1 MKRIAVGLLLFAL
14 ATTGTMMAADHNWRS
29 HRSSD
34 WRRADYGRHDHN
46 GNWRRGDYVRHDQ
59 NRGCRDRRDVYSDV
73 RRDERQLERDR
84 WRLHQYERDHN
95 YRAAQRE
102 RERMRDRYGDTW
114 YDQQAAQRDR
124 YERTMDWIQFASTAW
139 R

>member
-1 MKRIAVGLLLFAL
+1 MKGIAVGLLLLAL
-14 ATTGTMMAADHNWRS
+14 AGTGTVMAADHNWRS
-29 HRSSD
+29 HRGND
-34 WRRADYGRHDHN
+34 WRRADYGRHDHDR
-46 GNWRRGDYVRHDQ
+46 NWRRGDYVRHDQ
-59 NRGCRDRRDVYSDV
+59 NRGCRDRRDVYSDI

-84 WRLHQYERDHN
+84 WRLRQYEREHN

-114 YDQQAAQRDR
+114 YDSQTAQRDR
-124 YERTMDWIQFASTAW
+124 YERTMNWIQFASSAW

>member
-14 ATTGTMMAADHNWRS
+14 TSTGTMMAADHNWRS
-29 HRSSD
+29 HRGND
-34 WRRADYGRHDHN
+34 WRRADYGRHYHDR
-46 GNWRRGDYVRHDQ
+46 NWRRGDYVRHDHD
-59 NRGCRDRRDVYSDV
+59 RGCRDRRDVYSDI

-124 YERTMDWIQFASTAW
+124 YERTMDWIQFASSAW